1 MERIFL
7 NVRLMR
13 TTLLWG
19 LFTSVLLFAL
29 SGSYVLMHIGGSEFP
44 SGDCAIVFGAGV
56 RRNGS
61 PSPAVERRVRAAA
74 DLYRDGRVQRVLL
87 SGGKGDIDRPSEA
100 SVMRRVAL
108 TQGIA
113 PEDLV
118 LEEQSTSTL
127 ENLMFSYPL
136 LQGCQR
142 VMLVSDR
149 YHLARIELLARL
161 IGWRN
166 VSAVGAGEDPPL
178 PTLLRSIAREIVGI
192 LYYGSALLVR

>member
-1 MERIFL
+1 
-7 NVRLMR
+7 
-13 TTLLWG
+13 
-19 LFTSVLLFAL
+19 
-29 SGSYVLMHIGGSEFP
+29 MHIGGSEFAI
-44 SGDCAIVFGAGV
+44 GECAVVFGAGV

-74 DLYRDGRVQRVLL
+74 ALYRDARIQTVVL
-87 SGGKGDIDRPSEA
+87 SGGKGDRDRPSEA

-108 TQGIA
+108 LQGIA
-113 PEDLV
+113 PEDIL

-127 ENLMFSYPL
+127 ENLVFSYPL
-136 LQGCQR
+136 LQGCQS

-178 PTLLRSIAREIVGI
+178 PTLLRSIARETVGI
-192 LYYGSALLVR
+192 LYYSSALLVP